1 MQAWASLQ
9 DFKQNGAQHGDC
21 VDSNTLTL
29 SMESMITQVII
40 EVDRA
45 SKCNVNFFFVFVLC
59 AQDTLWVHL
68 GKVQEYQPSILTPS
82 GSIGAANKTWAI
94 IAPQA

>member
-29 SMESMITQVII
+29 
-40 EVDRA
+40 
-45 SKCNVNFFFVFVLC
+45 
-59 AQDTLWVHL
+59 
-68 GKVQEYQPSILTPS
+68 
-82 GSIGAANKTWAI
+82 
-94 IAPQA
+94 PQHGVYDNPDDYRN